1 MSEETTAVERPQSTK
16 LSARNLFARD
26 DIKAKFNE
34 LLGKRST
41 AFITSVLQIV
51 SQSDL
56 LAKADPMSVYQCA
69 AMAATLDM
77 PLNANIGHSYII
89 PFKEKSGLVKAQFII
104 GYKGYKQLA
113 LRTGLY
119 KSINATDVRE
129 GEIKKHD
136 RLSGE
141 IEFEW
146 IDNDKLRAA
155 KPVVGY
161 VSHFVLLTGFTST
174 LYMSVA
180 DMRQHGKKYSQT
192 FKKGFGLW
200 VDSFDDMSK
209 KTVLK
214 LNLSKNGPLSVE
226 MQKAIEVDQAII
238 NDAETTDVTYIDHE
252 EPEEKITLEQLEA
265 LFKEKIGE
273 LNKEEMD
280 SAKRIIETQESAS
293 YKKLFELLNS
303 K

>member
-113 LRTGLY
+113 LRNGYKNKSGLE
-119 KSINATDVRE
+119 V
-129 GEIKKHD
+129 KKHTD
-136 RLSGE
+136 AEKYFWQCVSNACLENLPKAELLIFCPYLSDLPE
-141 IEFEW
+141 LADFISNLDDVDLQIRAEW
-146 IDNDKLRAA
+146 IH
-155 KPVVGY
+155 
-161 VSHFVLLTGFTST
+161 S
-174 LYMSVA
+174 
-180 DMRQHGKKYSQT
+180 
-192 FKKGFGLW
+192 
-200 VDSFDDMSK
+200 
-209 KTVLK
+209 
-214 LNLSKNGPLSVE
+214 
-226 MQKAIEVDQAII
+226 AII
-238 NDAETTDVTYIDHE
+238 NENYDALPWIPDGGFYKSLNAIVFDVPDADRIFLTYRVQ
-252 EPEEKITLEQLEA
+252 QLSP
-265 LFKEKIGE
+265 LLI
-273 LNKEEMD
+273 
-280 SAKRIIETQESAS
+280 KRS
-293 YKKLFELLNS
+293 
-303 K
+303 